1 MAGKHSGEH
10 LPASLV
16 WSYRALLLNRIIRT
30 PCGCTLTQS
39 KRFRNR
45 IRSGAF
51 PSCPP
56 SLTSAEA
63 AAVPAAP
70 CPARL
75 RPTRDTRRP
84 AGHFLLTSGVRG
96 HLARARRGLARSV
109 LSSVLKQSPSSEAAL
124 QAGRTPWSSQ
134 RGSGHLA
141 RRPKAQGAG
150 FVLGVSRRLVPLQ
163 VPINQT

>member
-30 PCGCTLTQS
+30 PCGCTLAQS

-45 IRSGAF
+45 IRSGTF

-96 HLARARRGLARSV
+96 HLARARAWSRLLCAVLGAETVSVVRGGSAGRSHPVVLAEGQWAPRAQTQSPGGGLCPRCEQEARST
-109 LSSVLKQSPSSEAAL
+109 PSS
-124 QAGRTPWSSQ
+124 
-134 RGSGHLA
+134 
-141 RRPKAQGAG
+141 
-150 FVLGVSRRLVPLQ
+150 
-163 VPINQT
+163 N